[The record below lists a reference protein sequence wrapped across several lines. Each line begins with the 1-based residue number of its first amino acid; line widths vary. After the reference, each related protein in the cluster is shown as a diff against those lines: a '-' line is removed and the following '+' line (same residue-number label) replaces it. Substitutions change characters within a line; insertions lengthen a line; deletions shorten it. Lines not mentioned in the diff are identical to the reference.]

1 VNFTTRCQK
10 NSATAIDNIFID
22 IDRKNNYS
30 ICPIING
37 LSDHDAQLIT
47 LNTISLKP
55 PTKQIVEIRIF
66 YKNSINDFLNK
77 LNYETWDITFL
88 SENVNIMCNAFL
100 NTYLKIF
107 YSSFPLQKIQTDTKE
122 MTGSRQG

>member
-1 VNFTTRCQK
+1 M
-10 NSATAIDNIFID
+10 
-22 IDRKNNYS
+22 
-30 ICPIING
+30 
-37 LSDHDAQLIT
+37 
-47 LNTISLKP
+47 
-55 PTKQIVEIRIF
+55 EIRIF

>member
-1 VNFTTRCQK
+1 MNFTTRCQK